1 MECWHRSAI
10 KFSMHGLRKIRFKE
24 ISASNALP
32 DGVRRRYD
40 VIDDETRITV
50 FSCDIEKKHLGGI
63 TRFHKDELNIAFLQS
78 AGSTRNAW
86 SLSGPD
92 GLHCGDISRLGG
104 DSSNWRASKANGSS
118 FAISEQ
124 EKLPDS
130 IMRSALEGSAEAYSI
145 VKGDQEIGVIARLPR
160 GKPEAK
166 RRGLFRHL
174 TKLVTNY
181 DWVLQ
186 MGEDFTQDEIMLF
199 ASATLAT
206 LEITRPIEHAA

>member
-1 MECWHRSAI
+1 
-10 KFSMHGLRKIRFKE
+10 MHGLRRIRFKE
-24 ISASNALP
+24 ISMSQDLP
-32 DGVRRRYD
+32 EGVRCRYD
-40 VIDDETRITV
+40 AVDDETRITV
-50 FSCDIEKKHLGGI
+50 FSCDLEKKHLGGI

-78 AGSTRNAW
+78 AGSASNSW

-104 DSSNWRASKANGSS
+104 DKNAWRASKADGSA

-124 EKLPDS
+124 SKLPQS
-130 IMRSALEGSAEAYSI
+130 IMRSALEGSPEAYSI
-145 VKGDQEIGVIARLPR
+145 VKGDQEVGVIARLPR

-166 RRGLFRHL
+166 RRGLFRHI
-174 TKLVTNY
+174 TKFVTNY

-186 MGEDFTQDEIMLF
+186 MGEDFSQDEIMLF

-206 LEITRPIEHAA
+206 LEITLPVERAA

>member
-1 MECWHRSAI
+1 
-10 KFSMHGLRKIRFKE
+10 MHGLRRTRFKE
-24 ISASNALP
+24 ISMSQELP
-32 DGVRRRYD
+32 EGVRRRYD
-40 VIDDETRITV
+40 AVDDETRITV
-50 FSCDIEKKHLGGI
+50 FSCDLEKKHLGGI
-63 TRFHKDELNIAFLQS
+63 TRFHKDEINIAFLQS
-78 AGSTRNAW
+78 AGSASNSW

-104 DSSNWRASKANGSS
+104 DKNAWRASKADGSS

-124 EKLPDS
+124 SKLPQS
-130 IMRSALEGSAEAYSI
+130 IMRSALEGSPEAYSI

-166 RRGLFRHL
+166 RRGLFRHI
-174 TKLVTNY
+174 TKFVTNY

-186 MGEDFTQDEIMLF
+186 MGEDFSQDEIMLF

-206 LEITRPIEHAA
+206 LEITLPVERAA

>member
-1 MECWHRSAI
+1 
-10 KFSMHGLRKIRFKE
+10 MHGLRRIRFKE
-24 ISASNALP
+24 VSMSQELP
-32 DGVRRRYD
+32 EGVRRRYD
-40 VIDDETRITV
+40 VVDDETRITV
-50 FSCDIEKKHLGGI
+50 FSCDLEKKHLGGI

-78 AGSTRNAW
+78 AGSASNSW

-104 DSSNWRASKANGSS
+104 DKNAWRASKADGSS

-124 EKLPDS
+124 SKLPQS
-130 IMRSALEGSAEAYSI
+130 IMRSALEGSPEAYSI
-145 VKGDQEIGVIARLPR
+145 VKGDQEVGVIARLLR

-166 RRGLFRHL
+166 RRGLFRHI
-174 TKLVTNY
+174 TKLVTSY

-186 MGEDFTQDEIMLF
+186 MGEDFSQDEIMLF

-206 LEITRPIEHAA
+206 LEITLPVERAA

>member
-1 MECWHRSAI
+1 
-10 KFSMHGLRKIRFKE
+10 MHGLRKIRFKE
-24 ISASNALP
+24 VQVSNALP

-40 VIDDETRITV
+40 VVDDETRITV

-78 AGSTRNAW
+78 AGSTSNAW

-104 DSSNWRASKANGSS
+104 DNNNWRASKANGSS

-130 IMRSALEGSAEAYSI
+130 IMRSALEGSPEAYSI
-145 VKGDQEIGVIARLPR
+145 VKGDQEVGVIARLPR
-160 GKPEAK
+160 SKPEAK
-166 RRGLFRHL
+166 RRGLFRHI

-186 MGEDFTQDEIMLF
+186 MGEDVTQDEIMLF
-199 ASATLAT
+199 VSATLAT
-206 LEITRPIEHAA
+206 LEITLPIEHAA